1 MTSLSIRTFQMKE
14 LGQNYMQVKF
24 QGHCIIRQTFIGVY
38 LGPNIAPEKLKSQ
51 KNPQN
56 PKSSAEDP
64 TLNYL
69 FSKLIS
75 ARGDGLHC
83 S

>member
-1 MTSLSIRTFQMKE
+1 MKE

-24 QGHCIIRQTFIGVY
+24 QGHCIIRQTFIGVS

-64 TLNYL
+64 TL
-69 FSKLIS
+69 KK
-75 ARGDGLHC
+75 
-83 S
+83 